1 MINWHWN
8 LLIIST
14 FDVLVFISSSD
25 YLSFRTKTDIVRLKD
40 FLPNG
45 LYSASPFYSRKPLGI
60 AILIF
65 QVNYVVT

>member
-1 MINWHWN
+1 MNWHWN

-14 FDVLVFISSSD
+14 FHVFVLISSSD

-45 LYSASPFYSRKPLGI
+45 LYSASPLSSKKPLGI
-60 AILIF
+60 VILIF
-65 QVNYVVT
+65 KVNNSVH